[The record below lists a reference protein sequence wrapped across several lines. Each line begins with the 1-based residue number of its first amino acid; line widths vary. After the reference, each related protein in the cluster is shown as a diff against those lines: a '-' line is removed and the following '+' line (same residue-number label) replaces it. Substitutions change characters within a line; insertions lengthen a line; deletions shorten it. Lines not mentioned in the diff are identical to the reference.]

1 VPKAQAL
8 QRGGARDG
16 GATGGFHR
24 VLQLRWVPG
33 AGRWMEIFPE
43 TKPTMEGVVIGKS
56 SEHMEK
62 YGGKCLINVGKS

>member
-1 VPKAQAL
+1 MPKAQAL

-33 AGRWMEIFPE
+33 AGRWMARNEAHNGGRLYRKIMWE
-43 TKPTMEGVVIGKS
+43 N
-56 SEHMEK
+56 MEK
-62 YGGKCLINVGKS
+62 YRENA